1 MSDDALRILIV
12 DDEAPA
18 RARLKDVLADCS
30 ADMKLEVVGEAGTAR
45 DALDVL
51 ASAPADGTADGSTDV
66 SQRSVGSLI
75 SEVTSDLSTLMRQ
88 ELDLAK
94 AEVKEEA
101 TKTGKAAG
109 MLGGAGFAGY
119 MLALF
124 LSIAAWWGLAN
135 VMDEAWA
142 ALIVA
147 AVWGVIAAA
156 LFVSGRKKM
165 REVHPKPER
174 TVSTLK
180 EVPDALKGRQEA
192 AR

>member
-1 MSDDALRILIV
+1 MSH
-12 DDEAPA
+12 PT
-18 RARLKDVLADCS
+18 S
-30 ADMKLEVVGEAGTAR
+30 SGTGA
-45 DALDVL
+45 AQV
-51 ASAPADGTADGSTDV
+51 TADGSTDV

-94 AEVKEEA
+94 AEVKEEVS
-101 TKTGKAAG
+101 KTGKAAG

-124 LSIAAWWGLAN
+124 VSVAAWWGLAN

-147 AVWGVIAAA
+147 AVWGVIAAV
-156 LFVSGRKKM
+156 LFVTGRKKM

>member
-1 MSDDALRILIV
+1 MSHTASTGTGTPSV
-12 DDEAPA
+12 STSTT
-18 RARLKDVLADCS
+18 S
-30 ADMKLEVVGEAGTAR
+30 ATAGQVN
-45 DALDVL
+45 D
-51 ASAPADGTADGSTDV
+51 TDV
-66 SQRSVGSLI
+66 SKQSVGSLI

-88 ELDLAK
+88 EMDLAK
-94 AEVKEEA
+94 AEIKEEV

-147 AVWGVIAAA
+147 AVWGVIAAV
-156 LFVSGRKKM
+156 LFVSGRSKM
-165 REVHPKPER
+165 REVNPKPER

-192 AR
+192 TR